1 MATLQKRL
9 ESVSQLLTS
18 FHSAS
23 VDLEAATNVLL
34 ETFTR
39 GGKVLVC
46 GNGGSAAEAQHFSAE
61 FVNSFVK
68 GSARPSLP
76 VLSLTCDSSILT
88 SISNDYAF
96 DEVFAK
102 QVRAYGLP
110 GDLLIAFTT
119 SGDSINCV
127 NAVQTAQEMGIS
139 SIAFTRSNA
148 KISRYAE
155 VSIKVP
161 STNTQL
167 IQECHLI
174 ALHYLVEQIELH
186 YNSNIKESPV
196 A

>member
-1 MATLQKRL
+1 MYTLQKRI
-9 ESVSQLLTS
+9 ELLQELLAS
-18 FHSAS
+18 FESAS
-23 VDLEAATNVLL
+23 KNLETATGMLL
-34 ETFTR
+34 ETFMR

-76 VLSLTCDSSILT
+76 VLSLTSDTSILT
-88 SISNDYAF
+88 SISNDYTF

-102 QVRAYGLP
+102 QVQAYGRP

-119 SGDSINCV
+119 SGNSTNCV
-127 NAVQTAQEMGIS
+127 MAIRTAQKMGIS
-139 SIAFTRSNA
+139 SIAFTRSKA
-148 KISRYAE
+148 KISRYAQ
-155 VSIKVP
+155 VSIEVP

-174 ALHYLVEQIELH
+174 ALHYLVERIELH
-186 YNSNIKESPV
+186 YNSQSKESPV